1 MLRYDRTLLLVVVLR
16 EQAYVHNRLGLGV
29 TYILWG
35 NQSQGK
41 SAGGVSLL
49 PPKRDRTLYRDIER
63 NNTYRERNYMDRDIV
78 TKHTNRI
85 YVSTYSMYVLT
96 ILLAI

>member
-1 MLRYDRTLLLVVVLR
+1 MIGRYSLLWY
-16 EQAYVHNRLGLGV
+16 YVNRLTFTTVWVWV
-29 TYILWG
+29 TYILWA

-49 PPKRDRTLYRDIER
+49 PPKSDRTLYRDIER
-63 NNTYRERNYMDRDIV
+63 KNTYRERNYMDRDIV
-78 TKHTNRI
+78 TKHPTRI
-85 YVSTYSMYVLT
+85 YVGTYSMYVLT

>member
-1 MLRYDRTLLLVVVLR
+1 MIGRYSLLWY
-16 EQAYVHNRLGLGV
+16 YVNKLTFTTVWVWV
-29 TYILWG
+29 TYILWV

-63 NNTYRERNYMDRDIV
+63 KNTYRERNYMDRDIV

-85 YVSTYSMYVLT
+85 YVGTYSMYVLT